1 MRILQITPAFIPS
14 EFGGIKIQSYY
25 LSQELV
31 KRGHD
36 VTVYTSNARNSRTN
50 LDRKGLYDIDG
61 IKVVYLNNFL
71 PNRWLPLFF
80 TPGIMKSLRS
90 ELKKYDIVH
99 QHGIRTFQSI
109 ATHHYCARY
118 EVPYVL
124 SSHGSLPQ
132 INDRVFLKK
141 IYDYMLGNK
150 ILAEASRVIALTP
163 AEAEQCREAGI
174 KESKIVQSTN
184 GISIDEYEQLPERG
198 AFRRNY
204 YIKEKSIIL
213 FLGRIHKIKGLDILA
228 LAFAELLRGGEDV
241 RLVIAGQDYGYS
253 TQLKKI
259 LRMLNVENKVTF
271 TGFLSG
277 RAKIQA
283 YVDSDVYVLS
293 SVYESFSTTAL
304 EAMACGTPAIVT
316 DRCAIADVI
325 RGQVGLVIP
334 YDKEQLEHALL
345 HMLGDDKMRQ
355 AFGEKGKLL
364 VREKFNWEK
373 IAEQM
378 ESLYREVQYG

>member
-1 MRILQITPAFIPS
+1 MKILQITPAFIPS

-25 LSQELV
+25 LSRELV
-31 KRGHD
+31 KRGHE

-61 IKVVYLNNFL
+61 VKVVYFNNYL
-71 PNRWLPLFF
+71 SNRWFLLFF
-80 TPGIMKSLRS
+80 TPGIVKSLRD

-109 ATHHYCARY
+109 AAHYYCAKY

-124 SSHGSLPQ
+124 SPHGSLPQ
-132 INDRVFLKK
+132 INNWVFLKK
-141 IYDYMLGNK
+141 TYDYVLGNK
-150 ILAEASRVIALTP
+150 VLTKASKIIATTP
-163 AEAEQCREAGI
+163 AEADQCRKLGV

-184 GISIDEYEQLPERG
+184 GINIDEYEQLPERG
-198 AFRRNY
+198 VFRKHYQIR
-204 YIKEKSIIL
+204 EKRIVL

-228 LAFAELLRGGEDV
+228 AAFAELLRGGEDV

-253 TQLKKI
+253 AEFKKI

-283 YVDSDVYVLS
+283 YVDSDVYVLP
-293 SVYESFSTTAL
+293 SVYESFSTTVL
-304 EAMACGTPAIVT
+304 EALACGTPVIVT
-316 DRCAIADVI
+316 DRCYIADVI
-325 RGQVGLVIP
+325 NGQAGLVIP
-334 YDKEQLEHALL
+334 YDKEQLRNALL
-345 HMLGDDKMRQ
+345 HTLSDDKMRLQ
-355 AFGEKGKLL
+355 FGDKGKLL
-364 VREKFNWEK
+364 VREKFDWKK
-373 IAEQM
+373 IAEQI
-378 ESLYREVQYG
+378 EGVYQAILT